1 MTTKKYRLV
10 EVNDPR
16 THKEFLDLPKRL
28 YKGNNQWVCPLDE
41 TITKIFDPSHNNLF
55 EGGDARRWI
64 VYNPANVVVGRI
76 AAFYNNEKAALED
89 QPTGG
94 CGFFEAID
102 DQEIAN
108 MMFDAAREWLVTQG
122 MEAMDGPINFGQR
135 DSWWGVLVS
144 GFEYQPLFEN
154 PYNLPYYKDL
164 FENYGFENYF
174 NQYTYLWKVKD
185 DDVNNGVHERAKR
198 LEQTPGYSYGTI
210 DMNDLDG
217 ATENFRTIYNA
228 AWSVFSGVKPMTP
241 EEAKAMMN
249 MLKPII
255 DPDIIFFTY
264 FNGKPIGF
272 FIMVPDLNRIIGK
285 FNGKF
290 GLWQKLRLMWELK
303 VTRSCDRIFGIIFA
317 VSPEFRG
324 KGVESGMMQAVL
336 DQYIRTPRNR
346 YKTLEFAWMGD
357 FNPVMNRMVEQ
368 YVGATKHKIH
378 VTYRYLFD
386 RTKEFKRCPR
396 IGMKKA

>member
-1 MTTKKYRLV
+1 
-10 EVNDPR
+10 
-16 THKEFLDLPKRL
+16 
-28 YKGNNQWVCPLDE
+28 
-41 TITKIFDPSHNNLF
+41 
-55 EGGDARRWI
+55 
-64 VYNPANVVVGRI
+64 
-76 AAFYNNEKAALED
+76 
-89 QPTGG
+89 
-94 CGFFEAID
+94 
-102 DQEIAN
+102 
-108 MMFDAAREWLVTQG
+108 
-122 MEAMDGPINFGQR
+122 
-135 DSWWGVLVS
+135 
-144 GFEYQPLFEN
+144 
-154 PYNLPYYKDL
+154 
-164 FENYGFENYF
+164 
-174 NQYTYLWKVKD
+174 
-185 DDVNNGVHERAKR
+185 
-198 LEQTPGYSYGTI
+198 GTI
-210 DMNDLDG
+210 DMNNLAE

-241 EEAKAMMN
+241 KEAKAMMN

-290 GLWQKLRLMWELK
+290 GWWQKLQLMWELK

-346 YKTLEFAWMGD
+346 YTTLEFAWMGD

-396 IGMKKA
+396 IGMIKK